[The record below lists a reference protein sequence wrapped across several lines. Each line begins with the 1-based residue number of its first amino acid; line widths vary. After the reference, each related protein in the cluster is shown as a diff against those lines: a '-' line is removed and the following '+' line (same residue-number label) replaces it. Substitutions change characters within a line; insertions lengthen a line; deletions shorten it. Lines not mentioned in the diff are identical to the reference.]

1 MKNPRLH
8 PAVARRV
15 VFLLSASLVL
25 LATAWAGQTS
35 RQKADLIVTGGTV
48 ITMDPSHRILRDGAV
63 AISGERIA
71 AVGPSAE
78 IAARYQAAQV
88 IPAAGSLIM
97 PGLINGHNHVPM
109 VLFRG
114 IADDMNLSDW
124 LEKFIFPAE
133 AKNVTNDFV
142 AAGTALGC
150 LEMIRSGTTTFADMY
165 YFEDRVAEVTARAG
179 MRGILGETILQFP
192 APDNKTPE
200 AAFAYTEKFIARW
213 KGNTLIT
220 PVPAPHAPYTNTADM
235 LRTAKALADKNGVP
249 MLIHVSETQDEMREI
264 SQKYGT
270 TPTQWLES
278 LGVLGPNVFFAHGVW
293 LTEEDLAIVKRRGVT
308 VAHNPDSNMKLASGT
323 APVTRMLELG
333 IPVGLG
339 TDGAASNNDLD
350 MFEVMDLAAKL
361 QKLARMNP
369 TVLPAE
375 QVVAMATIGGARAL
389 GMEKEIGSLES
400 GKRADLILVNTGGA
414 HATPMYNPYSH
425 LVYALKAADVQT
437 SIINGKVVMRDRRV
451 LTLDEAAVES
461 RAREFQARIVQ
472 SLK

>member
-1 MKNPRLH
+1 MTNHLRPD
-8 PAVARRV
+8 VVIRV
-15 VFLLSASLVL
+15 VLASLL
-25 LATAWAGQTS
+25 LIGLTWADQSS
-35 RQKADLIVTGGTV
+35 RQKASIVVTGGTV
-48 ITMDPSHRILRDGAV
+48 LTMDRSHQIIGNGAV
-63 AISGERIA
+63 VITGERIA
-71 AVGPSAE
+71 AVGSAAE
-78 IAARYQAAQV
+78 IAARYQPAQV
-88 IPAAGSLIM
+88 ISAAGTLVM

-114 IADDMNLSDW
+114 IADDRKLSEW

-133 AKNVTNDFV
+133 ARNVTSDFV

-150 LEMIRSGTTTFADMY
+150 LEMIRSGTTTYADMY
-165 YFEDRVAEVTARAG
+165 YFEDRVAEVTAQAG
-179 MRGILGETILQFP
+179 MRGVLGETILQFP

-200 AAFAYTEKFIARW
+200 DAFAYTTKFIQKW
-213 KGNTLIT
+213 KGNSLIT
-220 PVPAPHAPYTNTADM
+220 PASAPHAPYTNTAEM
-235 LRTAKALADKNGVP
+235 LRKAKSLADKNGVP
-249 MLIHVSETQDEMREI
+249 MLIHVSETQDETREI
-264 SQKYGT
+264 AQKYGR
-270 TPTQWLES
+270 TPTQWLDS

-293 LTEEDLAIVKRRGVT
+293 LNEEDLAIVKKRGVS
-308 VAHNPDSNMKLASGT
+308 VSHNPDSNMKLASGT

-361 QKLARMNP
+361 QKLAKMDP

-375 QVVAMATIGGARAL
+375 QVVEMATSGGARAL
-389 GMEKEIGSLES
+389 GLEREIGSLEA
-400 GKRADLILVNTGGA
+400 GKRADLILVDVGGA

-425 LVYALKAADVQT
+425 LVYALKAADVRT

-451 LTLDEAAVES
+451 LTLDAAAVEA
-461 RAREFQARIVQ
+461 RARDFQARILQ